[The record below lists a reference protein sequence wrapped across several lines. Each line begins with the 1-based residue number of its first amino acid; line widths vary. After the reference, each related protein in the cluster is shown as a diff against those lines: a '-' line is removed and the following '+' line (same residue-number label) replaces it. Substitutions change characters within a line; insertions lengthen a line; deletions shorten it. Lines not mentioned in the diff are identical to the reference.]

1 VRQRQVLLYICTN
14 SHTHHVLESYLGYSP
29 ARTYGPGRFDVVGG
43 YSYTQSHAEYPWL
56 RETGLTTN
64 VLGDN
69 GIPVATIVQ
78 NHRDIV
84 DYKLISFFGRMN
96 YNINDRY
103 LAAFSVRRDGSSRF
117 GAGRLWGSFPS
128 VALAW
133 RISQEPFMQGF
144 GSLSDLKLRASWA
157 RTGYRAI

>member
-1 VRQRQVLLYICTN
+1 YIANNSQTN
-14 SHTHHVLESYLGYSP
+14 QVLESYLGYAP
-29 ARTYGPGRFDVVGG
+29 DRTYGPGRYDVVCGN
-43 YSYTQSHAEYPWL
+43 SYAQTHAEYPWL

-117 GAGRLWGSFPS
+117 GPGGTVAPHEIGRAH
-128 VALAW
+128 V
-133 RISQEPFMQGF
+133 
-144 GSLSDLKLRASWA
+144 
-157 RTGYRAI
+157 